1 MPPRGTVPR
10 QRGANRLSHSTAT
23 LAMPWT
29 FSEHFS
35 TLAKRFSVSRALAR
49 GDRHEP
55 RRRRPRPA
63 PPVTLSP
70 PSDVDADTTASPRK
84 HRRPPRQK
92 VKYNRREAIAGYL
105 FISPWIL
112 GFLIFT
118 AGAMIYSLVISFSSY
133 NLATGAAR
141 PVGASNYAQL
151 FEDPRVA
158 VSLGNTL
165 FYAVMAVPLEIAFA
179 LFLALLLSRVGRGA
193 GIFRTLYYLPKMT
206 PAVATAAVFFLLL
219 NGNSGAINQ
228 ALGAIGIQ
236 GPQWLVDPAW
246 VKPSIV
252 IMALWTVSGTMVIF
266 LAAIK
271 NVPVDLYEVAQIDGA
286 GPVRRFFSIT
296 LPMISG
302 AMFFN
307 VIVLTIAAFQVF
319 DQAYL
324 LFWRDQSNASPEAS
338 LFYAIYL
345 FQQAFRQFNF
355 GFAAAMAWLLF
366 VIILL
371 ITLVQV
377 RLGNRFVYY
386 EGDR

>member
-1 MPPRGTVPR
+1 M
-10 QRGANRLSHSTAT
+10 TARARPT
-23 LAMPWT
+23 AVRATRP
-29 FSEHFS
+29 
-35 TLAKRFSVSRALAR
+35 SRI
-49 GDRHEP
+49 
-55 RRRRPRPA
+55 
-63 PPVTLSP
+63 
-70 PSDVDADTTASPRK
+70 
-84 HRRPPRQK
+84 RQK
-92 VKYNRREAIAGYL
+92 YNKREALAGYL
-105 FISPWIL
+105 FLTPWII
-112 GFLIFT
+112 GFLVFT
-118 AGAMIYSLVISFSSY
+118 VGAMVYSLYISFSSY
-133 NLATGAAR
+133 NLATNSSLPIGFE
-141 PVGASNYAQL
+141 NYARL
-151 FEDPRVA
+151 FDDPRVA

-165 FYAVMAVPLEIAFA
+165 FYAVMAVPLEIMFA
-179 LFLALLLSRVGRGA
+179 LVLALLLNRMGRGA
-193 GIFRTLYYLPKMT
+193 GVFRTLYYLPKMT

-228 ALGAIGIQ
+228 GLAAIGIQ

-266 LAAIK
+266 LAALK
-271 NVPVDLYEVAQIDGA
+271 NVPVELYEVASLDGA
-286 GPVRRFFSIT
+286 GPVRKFFSIT

-307 VIVLTIAAFQVF
+307 VIVLSIAAFQVF

-366 VIILL
+366 VIIMAVTV
-371 ITLVQV
+371 IQV
-377 RLGNRFVYY
+377 KFGNRFVYY